1 MASPVNNKDYC
12 EDLFN
17 YKRNL
22 TIEVRAGNVNIGG
35 NNPVRI
41 QSMTTTD
48 TNDAKKTAKQAIRI
62 IEAGGE
68 LVRITAQGQREAK
81 NLKNIKELVRK
92 AGYDTPLVADIHFNA
107 NAALIAA
114 ETVEKVRINPGNF
127 TGDAK
132 KFDFDKYSDESFKK
146 ELERMKEKIVP
157 FLDICKKHNTAIR
170 IGTNHGSLSD
180 RIMSRYGDT
189 PEGMVE
195 ACMEY
200 LRICEDND
208 FHDIVLS
215 IKSSNTRVMV
225 HTVRL
230 LVASMKKE
238 NMHYP
243 LHLGVTEAGS
253 EDEGRIKSAV
263 GSGALLVD
271 GIGDTLRVSLTEAPE
286 NEIPV
291 AKKLVEHISARKGH
305 PPIRAI
311 SAQYY
316 SPYEY
321 NRRKTRQVLNIGGDK
336 TAVVIAK
343 GKYQEIM
350 NINIPNKPDLIFIDD
365 PSELPEHPDIPAI
378 VPFELWKDNKHPD
391 SYPFVRFPDI
401 AINVHRDQII
411 FMEVSYG
418 DAGEDLFTFLKEH
431 ENVVLLLR
439 SGHINRPVEHRA
451 LILEMMNKGL
461 AHPVVIVADYKEND
475 KENFQIISAADTG
488 ILFLDGL
495 ADGILLNNDGMLSQS
510 EVIETAFS
518 ILQAS
523 RVRFSTT
530 EFISCPGCG
539 RTLFDLEDITRE
551 IKIRTKHLKGLKIGI
566 MGCIVNGI
574 GEMAD
579 ADYGYVGARPNNVSL
594 YKNRELIRKNIPN
607 DSAVEELINLI
618 KEYGDWIDPE

>member
-1 MASPVNNKDYC
+1 MSYIKDQKYC

-17 YKRNL
+17 YKRNK
-22 TIEVRAGNVNIGG
+22 TVDVKVGNIGIGG
-35 NNPVRI
+35 NNPIRI

-48 TNDAKKTAKQAIRI
+48 TNDTEKTAEQAIRI

-81 NLKNIKELVRK
+81 NLKNIKKLIRSK
-92 AGYDTPLVADIHFNA
+92 GYDTPLAADIHFNA
-107 NAALIAA
+107 NAALTAA
-114 ETVEKVRINPGNF
+114 KTVEKVRINPGNF

-132 KFDFDKYSDESFKK
+132 KFDLDKYSDELFEK

-157 FLDICKKHNTAIR
+157 FLDVCKEHDTAIR

-200 LRICEDND
+200 LRICEQNN

-230 LVASMKKE
+230 LNATMKKE
-238 NMHYP
+238 DMHYP

-263 GSGALLVD
+263 GSGALLAD
-271 GIGDTLRVSLTEAPE
+271 GLGDTIRVSLTEAPE

-291 AKKLVEHISARKGH
+291 AEKLVGHITKRAGH
-305 PPIRAI
+305 KEIMPVDAGL
-311 SAQYY
+311 Y
-316 SPYEY
+316 SPFEY
-321 NRRKTRQVLNIGGDK
+321 NRRKTRQILNIGGDR

-343 GKYQEIM
+343 GDYAEAAHAGCL
-350 NINIPNKPDLIFIDD
+350 NKPDLIFTDKI
-365 PSELPEHPDIPAI
+365 PEENEPADIPAI
-378 VPFELWKDNKHPD
+378 IPFEIWTEQKSFNT
-391 SYPFVRFPDI
+391 YPYLRF
-401 AINVHRDQII
+401 NII
-411 FMEVSYG
+411 KSTIPYDTELFLLVTHD
-418 DAGEDLFTFLKEH
+418 DAGDKLYSFLEDHPNTILILEP
-431 ENVVLLLR
+431 EN
-439 SGHINRPVEHRA
+439 INRPVEQRA
-451 LILEMMNKGL
+451 FILGLMNKGL
-461 AHPVVIVADYKEND
+461 QTPVIIAGEYDEND
-475 KENFQIISAADTG
+475 KENFQIITAADTG

-495 ADGILLNNDGMLSQS
+495 ADGLMLSNKGS
-510 EVIETAFS
+510 TPVPVVIDTAFG

-523 RVRFSTT
+523 RVRFTTT

-539 RTLFDLEDITRE
+539 RTLFGLEEITRE
-551 IKIRTKHLKGLKIGI
+551 IKARTKHLKGLKIGI

-579 ADYGYVGARPNNVSL
+579 ADYGYVGAGPGNVSL
-594 YKNRELIRKNIPN
+594 FRNRELIKKNIPN
-607 DSAVEELINLI
+607 DRAVDELIALI
-618 KEYGDWIDPE
+618 KEYGDWTEPG

>member
-1 MASPVNNKDYC
+1 MSSVNVQDYC
-12 EDLFN
+12 EDMFN
-17 YKRNL
+17 YKRNS
-22 TIEVRAGNVNIGG
+22 TIEVKVGNVVIGG
-35 NNPVRI
+35 SNPVRI

-48 TNDAKKTAKQAIRI
+48 TNDTEATAEQAIRI

-68 LVRITAQGQREAK
+68 LVRITAQGRREAK

-92 AGYDTPLVADIHFNA
+92 EGYDTPLVADIHFNA

-114 ETVEKVRINPGNF
+114 KTVEKVRINPGNF

-132 KFDFDKYSDESFKK
+132 KFDLDKYSDELFDE
-146 ELERMKEKIVP
+146 ELKRMKEKIVP
-157 FLDICKKHNTAIR
+157 FLDTCKEHGTAIR

-200 LRICEDND
+200 LRICEEND

-230 LVASMKKE
+230 LVATMKKE
-238 NMHYP
+238 GMHYP

-291 AKKLVEHISARKGH
+291 ARKLIEYISKHKGH
-305 PPIRAI
+305 KTIAPVPAKH
-311 SAQYY
+311 Y
-316 SPYEY
+316 SPYEF
-321 NRRKTRQVLNIGGDK
+321 NRRKTHQVLNIGGDK
-336 TAVVIAK
+336 TAAVITK
-343 GKYQEIM
+343 GDYYGIM
-350 NINIPNKPDLIFIDD
+350 NAGCMNRPDLIFVDD
-365 PSELPEHPDIPAI
+365 PSYIPGQPVIPLILPLDEWEKQKVRNSYPYIEFSGMSST
-378 VPFELWKDNKHPD
+378 VPD
-391 SYPFVRFPDI
+391 STV
-401 AINVHRDQII
+401 I
-411 FMEVSYG
+411 FLGITYK
-418 DAGEDLFTFLKEH
+418 DAGEELFSFLRLQKD
-431 ENVVLLLR
+431 VILLL
-439 SGHINRPVEHRA
+439 SSDNINRPVEQRA
-451 LILEMMNKGL
+451 FILELMNREISN
-461 AHPVVIVADYKEND
+461 PVIIVNEYDED
-475 KENFQIISAADTG
+475 EKENFQIASSADAG

-495 ADGILLNNDGMLSQS
+495 ADGIMLGNKGALPQ
-510 EVIETAFS
+510 EVVVDTAFS

-523 RVRFSTT
+523 RVRFTST

-539 RTLFDLEDITRE
+539 RTLFNLEEITRE
-551 IKIRTKHLKGLKIGI
+551 IKARTKHLKGLKIGI

-579 ADYGYVGARPNNVSL
+579 ADYGYVGAGPDNVSL
-594 YKNRELIRKNIPN
+594 FRNRELIKKNIPN
-607 DSAVEELINLI
+607 DRAVEELINLI
-618 KEYGDWIDPE
+618 KQFGDWVDPE

>member
-1 MASPVNNKDYC
+1 MASSADNKYYC

-17 YKRNL
+17 YKRNP
-22 TIEVRAGNVNIGG
+22 TIEVRAGNVIIGG

-48 TNDAKKTAKQAIRI
+48 TNDTGKTAEQAIRI

-132 KFDFDKYSDESFKK
+132 KFDFDKYSDESFNK

-157 FLDICKKHNTAIR
+157 FLDVCKEHNTAIR

-200 LRICEDND
+200 LRICEEND

-271 GIGDTLRVSLTEAPE
+271 GLGDTLRVSLTEAPE

-291 AKKLVEHISARKGH
+291 AEKLVEHISVREGH
-305 PPIRAI
+305 SPIKAV
-311 SAQYY
+311 SAQHY

-321 NRRKTRQVLNIGGDK
+321 NRRKTRQVLSIGEDK

-343 GKYQEIM
+343 GKYQDIKEAKTS
-350 NINIPNKPDLIFIDD
+350 NKPDIIFVDD
-365 PSELPEHPDIPAI
+365 VSGLPEHLDIPAI
-378 VPFELWKDNKHPD
+378 VPIEFLKDNYPANC
-391 SYPFVRFPDI
+391 YPFVKFPEMPGNI
-401 AINVHRDQII
+401 HHDQVI
-411 FMEVSYG
+411 FLEVTYE
-418 DAGEDLFTFLKEH
+418 DWGEELFSFLKDH

-439 SGHINRPVEHRA
+439 SGHLNRPVEQRA
-451 LILEMMNKGL
+451 FIFELMNRGL
-461 AHPVVIVADYKEND
+461 THPVVIVADYKEND

-495 ADGILLNNDGMLSQS
+495 ADGILLYNDGMLSQS
-510 EVIETAFS
+510 EVIETAFG

-551 IKIRTKHLKGLKIGI
+551 IKVRTKHLKGLKIGI

-579 ADYGYVGARPNNVSL
+579 ADYGYVGAGPNNVSL

-607 DSAVEELINLI
+607 DRAVEELINLI

>member
-1 MASPVNNKDYC
+1 MSSVNVQDYC

-17 YKRNL
+17 YKRNP
-22 TIEVRAGNVNIGG
+22 TIEVKVGNVGIGG
-35 NNPVRI
+35 GNPVRI

-48 TNDAKKTAKQAIRI
+48 TNDTEATAEQAIRI

-68 LVRITAQGQREAK
+68 LVRITAQGRREAE
-81 NLKNIKELVRK
+81 NLKEIKKLIRK
-92 AGYDTPLVADIHFNA
+92 KGHGTPLVADIHFNA

-114 ETVEKVRINPGNF
+114 KTVEKVRINPGNF
-127 TGDAK
+127 TGGAK
-132 KFDFDKYSDESFKK
+132 KFDLDKYSDELFDE
-146 ELERMKEKIVP
+146 ELDRMKEKIVP
-157 FLDICKKHNTAIR
+157 FLDICKEHSTAIR

-200 LRICEDND
+200 LRICQEND

-230 LVASMKKE
+230 LVATMKKE
-238 NMHYP
+238 GMHYP

-253 EDEGRIKSAV
+253 EDEGRIKSSV

-291 AKKLVEHISARKGH
+291 ARKLVEHISKHEGH
-305 PPIRAI
+305 KSIVPTPATH
-311 SAQYY
+311 Y
-316 SPYEY
+316 SPYEF
-321 NRRKTRQVLNIGGDK
+321 NRRKSHQALNIGADK
-336 TAVVIAK
+336 TAAVIAK
-343 GKYQEIM
+343 GDYYRIM
-350 NINIPNKPDLIFIDD
+350 NGGCTNRPDLIFIDD
-365 PSELPEHPDIPAI
+365 LSDAPHQPVVPLILPLDYWE
-378 VPFELWKDNKHPD
+378 KGKTGN
-391 SYPFVRFPDI
+391 SYPYVEFAGMHGSVPEGTVLFLG
-401 AINVHRDQII
+401 VT
-411 FMEVSYG
+411 YK
-418 DAGEDLFTFLKEH
+418 DAGEGLFSFLRLH
-431 ENVVLLLR
+431 RDVILLL
-439 SGHINRPVEHRA
+439 SSDNENRPVEQRA
-451 LILEMMNKGL
+451 FILELMNREISN
-461 AHPVVIVADYKEND
+461 PVIIVNEYDED
-475 KENFQIISAADTG
+475 EKENFHIASSADAG

-495 ADGILLNNDGMLSQS
+495 ADGIMLVNNGILSTGD
-510 EVIETAFS
+510 VINTAFG

-523 RVRFSTT
+523 RVRFTST

-539 RTLFDLEDITRE
+539 RTLFNLEEITRE
-551 IKIRTKHLKGLKIGI
+551 IKTRTKHLKGLKIGI

-579 ADYGYVGARPNNVSL
+579 ADYGYVGAGPDNVSL
-594 YKNRELIRKNIPN
+594 FRNRELIKKNIPN
-607 DSAVEELINLI
+607 HRAVEELIDLI
-618 KEYGDWIDPE
+618 KKYGDWVDP

>member
-1 MASPVNNKDYC
+1 MSSVKSQEYC

-17 YKRNL
+17 YRRNV
-22 TIEVRAGNVNIGG
+22 TVEVKVGNVVIGG
-35 NNPVRI
+35 SNPVRI

-48 TNDAKKTAKQAIRI
+48 TNDTQGTAEQAVKI
-62 IEAGGE
+62 INAGGE
-68 LVRITAQGQREAK
+68 LVRITAQGQREAA
-81 NLKNIKELVRK
+81 NLRNIKQLIRNE
-92 AGYDTPLVADIHFNA
+92 GYETPLVADIHFNA
-107 NAALIAA
+107 NAAMIAA
-114 ETVEKVRINPGNF
+114 EAVEKVRINPGNF

-132 KFDFDKYSDESFKK
+132 KFDLDKYSDEQFSG
-146 ELERMKEKIVP
+146 ELDRMKEKIVP
-157 FLDICKKHNTAIR
+157 FLDVCKNNGTAIR

-200 LRICEDND
+200 LRICEEND

-230 LVASMKKE
+230 LVATMKRE
-238 NMHYP
+238 GMHYP

-271 GIGDTLRVSLTEAPE
+271 GLGDTLRVSLTEAPE

-291 AKKLVEHISARKGH
+291 AKALVDHIVVRAGH
-305 PPIRAI
+305 ENINPVA
-311 SAQYY
+311 AGHY

-321 NRRKTRQVLNIGGDK
+321 IRRKTHQVLNVGGEK
-336 TAVVIAK
+336 TAVVIAQ
-343 GKYQEIM
+343 GRYSDVVNAGSDNMPDFIFVDEE
-350 NINIPNKPDLIFIDD
+350 PDL
-365 PSELPEHPDIPAI
+365 SVSPDIPVLLPYEA
-378 VPFELWKDNKHPD
+378 WKKAKKSNI
-391 SYPFVRFPDI
+391 YPYLKFSE
-401 AINVHRDQII
+401 A
-411 FMEVSYG
+411 VSSG
-418 DAGEDLFTFLKEH
+418 VDDDVLFLETAFKDLENGLFDFLKSH
-431 ENVVLLLR
+431 KNIILVLK
-439 SGHINRPVEHRA
+439 SEHINRPVEQRA
-451 LILEMMNKGL
+451 FILELMNLGL
-461 AHPVVIVADYKEND
+461 THPVVIMEEYREND
-475 KENFQIISAADTG
+475 RENFQIISAADSG

-495 ADGILLNNDGMLSQS
+495 ADGLLLSNS
-510 EVIETAFS
+510 GEMSHKDVIDTAFG

-523 RVRFSTT
+523 RVRFSST

-539 RTLFDLEDITRE
+539 RTLFELEEITRE
-551 IKIRTKHLKGLKIGI
+551 IKARTKHLKGLKIGI

-579 ADYGYVGARPNNVSL
+579 ADYGYVGAGPDKVSL
-594 YKNRELIRKNIPN
+594 FRNRELIKKNIPN
-607 DSAVEELINLI
+607 SRAVDELISLI
-618 KEYGDWIDPE
+618 KEYGDWVDPS

>member
-1 MASPVNNKDYC
+1 MARPENNKYYC
-12 EDLFN
+12 EDLFS
-17 YKRNL
+17 YKRNP
-22 TIEVRAGNVNIGG
+22 TVEVKVGNVIIGG

-48 TNDAKKTAKQAIRI
+48 TNDAEKTAEQTIKI

-68 LVRITAQGQREAK
+68 IVRITAQGQREAR

-107 NAALIAA
+107 NAASTAA
-114 ETVEKVRINPGNF
+114 EIVEKVRINPGNF

-132 KFDFDKYSDESFKK
+132 KFDFNKYSDEAFDE

-157 FLDICKKHNTAIR
+157 FLEVCKKHNTAIR

-200 LRICEDND
+200 LRICEEND

-230 LVASMKKE
+230 LVATMKKE

-271 GIGDTLRVSLTEAPE
+271 GLGDTLRVSLTETPE

-291 AKKLVEHISARKGH
+291 AEKLVRHISSRKEH
-305 PPIRAI
+305 TPVNPV
-311 SAQYY
+311 SAEHY

-321 NRRKTRQVLNIGGDK
+321 NRRKTRKVLNIGGDK

-343 GKYQEIM
+343 GNYRKITEG
-350 NINIPNKPDLIFIDD
+350 NISNKPDLIIADD
-365 PSELPEHPDIPAI
+365 ASGLTGDLDIPVI
-378 VPFELWKDNKHPD
+378 VPIEQWKKDIRGN
-391 SYPFVRFPDI
+391 SYPLVQFRNIPENFHH
-401 AINVHRDQII
+401 NREM
-411 FMEVSYG
+411 FLEVDCK
-418 DAGEDLFTFLKEH
+418 DAGNDLFLFLKEH
-431 ENVVLLLR
+431 EKAILLLKSR
-439 SGHINRPVEHRA
+439 NLNRPVEQRA
-451 LILEMMNKGL
+451 FILELMNRDL
-461 AHPVVIVADYKEND
+461 THPVVISADYSEKD

-495 ADGILLNNDGMLSQS
+495 ADGLLLTNNKLDQS
-510 EVIETAFS
+510 VVIETAFG

-579 ADYGYVGARPNNVSL
+579 ADYGYVGAGPDNVSL

-607 DSAVEELINLI
+607 DKAVEELINLI